1 MHRGGEGVERC
12 AAGGDGR
19 KLLSDAMRRLW
30 ALVLVVA
37 SAGCASAASD
47 RQSVPVIS
55 EPSGATA
62 LAENQRIKTP
72 GSILVPAGA
81 QELEIRIELEGY
93 EPQTVLLTPSDS
105 SDFASCFEDAISE
118 PLSRGSRGGTRV
130 ARGGGIATIGIA
142 RARPAK
148 GCSPGT
154 DLLVPTFVMV
164 KLVPLDL
171 PPIPVRDT
179 LALR

>member
-1 MHRGGEGVERC
+1 MCRLLCRLSSISEAGRS
-12 AAGGDGR
+12 GGDGR
-19 KLLSDAMRRLW
+19 KLLSDAMRTLW

-37 SAGCASAASD
+37 SAGCASD

-72 GSILVPAGA
+72 GSILVPDGA

-93 EPQTVLLTPSDS
+93 EPQTVLLTQSDS
-105 SDFASCFEDAISE
+105 SDFANCLENASSE
-118 PLSRGSRGGTRV
+118 PSGGGSRGGTRV
-130 ARGGGIATIGIA
+130 ARGGGIAIIRIA
-142 RARPAK
+142 RARPK

-164 KLVPLDL
+164 KLAPRDP
-171 PPIPVRDT
+171 PPIPVRGT